1 MGRKGKELSPERKKN
16 SYKFFERGN
25 SITKISRLLQRSHST
40 ASSFIRCYLLRD
52 EIKKIVEEK
61 ADLKQNYAPR
71 IQKTR
76 EVG

>member
-25 SITKISRLLQRSHST
+25 SITKISRLLQRSHSN

-52 EIKKIVEEK
+52 EIKKNSRRK